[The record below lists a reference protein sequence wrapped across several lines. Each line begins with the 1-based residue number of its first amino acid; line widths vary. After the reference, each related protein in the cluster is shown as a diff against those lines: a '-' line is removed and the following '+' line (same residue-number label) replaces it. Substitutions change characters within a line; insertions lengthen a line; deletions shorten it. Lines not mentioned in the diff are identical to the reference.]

1 MVLPVGGDM
10 LEKKLE
16 YMMAAGD
23 VLMNSIL
30 DMGFDIQAKNFTQS
44 GVIPHQSLDTALFF
58 VLFLQS
64 ESDEQVLHKIS
75 LALAGLLIN
84 MASRRAKL
92 TPDAE
97 TMNALVTELTNEIS
111 SELRVTAEA
120 LVQNTLARV
129 DDDNE
134 DGNELSDEMQSALEQ
149 IIGEGL

>member
-1 MVLPVGGDM
+1 M